1 MKKEIIMF
9 KKTLLC
15 AALIAVSGGATAKAT
30 GTAGDFAADGPI
42 TLVVLSLLLTQQ
54 KAQKM

>member
-15 AALIAVSGGATAKAT
+15 AALIAVSGGATAKEVGASTALIHGT
-30 GTAGDFAADGPI
+30 G
-42 TLVVLSLLLTQQ
+42 
-54 KAQKM
+54 